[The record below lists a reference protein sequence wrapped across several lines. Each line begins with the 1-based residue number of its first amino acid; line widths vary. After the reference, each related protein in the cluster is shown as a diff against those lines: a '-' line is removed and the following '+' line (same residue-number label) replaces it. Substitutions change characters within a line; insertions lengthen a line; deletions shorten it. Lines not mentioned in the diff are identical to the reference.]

1 MMNIIPNLC
10 NQIKVVFFDIDE
22 TLIVKHK
29 DFLPETVLPALKA
42 LKTKGII
49 PAIATG
55 RSPCSIALKVQQL
68 INEVGIE
75 LLVTMNGQFVSYNQK
90 VIEKHPISTEKIT
103 KIVNY
108 FDRHNIA
115 YAFVSQDDIYV
126 SAKTPEVRSALDPIT
141 TNYYVDKNYYLR
153 HEVFQILPF
162 YREDKDEQVV
172 QSGILDNL
180 KVVRWDADSVDLF
193 DAQGSK
199 ARGIQAAV
207 NYLGLT
213 MNNVMAFGDG
223 LNDLEMME
231 AVGVGVAMGNAH
243 NDLKAKADF
252 ITDHIE
258 EHGIANFLRKSGLI
272 D

>member
-1 MMNIIPNLC
+1 MFPIPNLR

-29 DFLPETVLPALKA
+29 DYLPETVLPALKA
-42 LKTKGII
+42 LKTNGII

-55 RSPCSIALKVQQL
+55 RSPCSIPLKVKRL
-68 INEVGIE
+68 MEEVGIE
-75 LLVTMNGQFVSYNQK
+75 LLVTMNGQFVCFGQK
-90 VIEKHPISTEKIT
+90 VIEKHPIPTEKIANIT
-103 KIVNY
+103 AY
-108 FDRHNIA
+108 FDRQNIA

-126 SAKTPEVRSALDPIT
+126 SAKTPEVHSALDPIT
-141 TNYYVDKNYYLR
+141 TNYHIDKNYYLR

-162 YREDKDEQVV
+162 YREDKDEQVA

-180 KVVRWDADSVDLF
+180 KVVRWDEDSVDLF

-199 ARGIQAAV
+199 ARGIQAAI
-207 NYLGLT
+207 NYLGFT
-213 MNNVMAFGDG
+213 MENVMAFGDG

-243 NDLKAKADF
+243 DKLKAKADF

-258 EHGIANFLRKSGLI
+258 EQGIANFLRKSGLI